1 MKQNKTIF
9 FVSVAILIIIILYW
23 FLSFLIFDMGE
34 FRKIKRD
41 MIVAE
46 NNFNKLS
53 TDRINYTTI
62 KNARDRQIQYFDTLK
77 VHIPSRDNNKGS
89 NPYIETLG
97 IIHKV
102 AERNNISI
110 SVFKPILTN
119 TFPDINVEHKKLN
132 KNIKRYLLEMEFHGN
147 FLSIGKFFEAL
158 QNQERFINLLK
169 FNIETDSGIE
179 GGLSCKA
186 LLYTYVFSEQN

>member
-119 TFPDINVEHKKLN
+119 TFPDIKVEHKKLN
-132 KNIKRYLLEMEFHGN
+132 KNIKRYLIEMEFHGN
-147 FLSIGKFFEAL
+147 FISIGEFFEAL
-158 QNQERFINLLK
+158 Q
-169 FNIETDSGIE
+169 SGKIRE
-179 GGLSCKA
+179 IVKPL
-186 LLYTYVFSEQN
+186 